1 MTGEEVE
8 RIKKDSRRL
17 RGTLP
22 ESLADPA
29 SGGLAETDTVI
40 LKFHGSYQ
48 QDDRDLRAARQA
60 AFLEPAWQFMIRTR
74 TPGGVL
80 SPSQWL
86 ALDRIAERHGNGT
99 LRLTTRQAVQF
110 HGVLKGELKPA
121 IQALVREAKIDTIAA
136 CGDVNRTISVSAGP
150 EASALHRETH
160 ALAARLSE
168 ALLPR
173 TRAYFEIWLDG
184 ERLPDSGSEE
194 EPIYGET
201 YLPRKF
207 KIAFAVP
214 PRNDVEVLA
223 QDLGFIA
230 CAERDALAG
239 FTVTVG
245 GGMGMS
251 AGDPR
256 TYPLLARPLGFVR
269 PDQVL
274 PLAVAV
280 LTVQRD
286 FGERRER
293 KRARLKYT
301 LETMGIERFRAEVEA
316 RAGFA
321 LEPARPWRFTS
332 SGDAFGWSREADGT
346 FSLGLWV
353 PAGRVADRD
362 GTAWRSGLRAIAELG
377 VGHFRIT
384 PNQNLRIVGL
394 NDQER
399 VAVERRVVAFGL
411 DVHARLRPVLR
422 DALACVALP
431 SCPLAMAEAE
441 RALPALSVRI
451 ERLLEAH
458 GLADEA
464 IGFRVSGCPN
474 GCSRPYLAEIAL
486 IGRAPGRYDLR
497 LGGDRRGER
506 LNVLAAE
513 NLELEAIFERLDRLF
528 ARFAQER
535 EPDEPFGDF
544 LWRTGIL
551 AAANDSLQGAPR

>member
-1 MTGEEVE
+1 MAGEEVE
-8 RIKKDSRRL
+8 RIKRESRRL
-17 RGTLP
+17 RGTLS

-29 SGGLAETDTVI
+29 SAGLREPDTVI

-48 QDDRDLRAARQA
+48 QDDRDLREVRQN

-74 TPGGVL
+74 TPGGQL
-80 SPSQWL
+80 TPRQWL
-86 ALDRIAERHGNGT
+86 ALDRIAGRHGDGT

-121 IQALVREAKIDTIAA
+121 IQALVREARIDTIAA

-150 EASALHRETH
+150 ESSALHRATH
-160 ALAARLSE
+160 ALAAELSQ

-173 TRAYFEIWLDG
+173 TRAYYEIWLDG
-184 ERLPDSGSEE
+184 ERLPDSGEEE
-194 EPIYGET
+194 EPIYGPS

-230 CAERDALAG
+230 IAEGGALAG
-239 FTVTVG
+239 FSVTVG
-245 GGMGMS
+245 GGMGAT
-251 AGDPR
+251 AGDPL
-256 TYPLLARPLGFVR
+256 TYPVLARPLGFVAPER
-269 PDQVL
+269 VI

-301 LETMGIERFRAEVEA
+301 LETMGFERFRAEVEA

-321 LEPARPWRFTS
+321 LEPARPWRFAT
-332 SGDAFGWSREADGT
+332 SGDDFGWQQSEDGR
-346 FSLGLWV
+346 FSLGLWI
-353 PAGRVADRD
+353 PGGRVADRPD
-362 GTAWRSGLRAIAELG
+362 ARWRSGLRALAELG

-394 NDQER
+394 GEAER
-399 VAVERRVVAFGL
+399 AEVERRVAEFGL
-411 DVHARLRPVLR
+411 DAYRRLRPAVR

-441 RALPALSVRI
+441 RALPELAGRL
-451 ERLLEAH
+451 ERLLAAH
-458 GLADEA
+458 GLAEEP
-464 IGFRVSGCPN
+464 IGFRISGCAN

-486 IGRAPGRYDLR
+486 VGRAPGRYDLR

-513 NLELEAIFERLDRLF
+513 NLDLEAIFARLDRLL
-528 ARFAQER
+528 ARFAGER
-535 EPDEPFGDF
+535 RPRESFGDF
-544 LWRTGIL
+544 VRRAVLGDGDATAG
-551 AAANDSLQGAPR
+551 GGPR